1 MTFLCG
7 GAFGLGSA
15 HAFAYPEG
23 MERRV
28 EYLRGLTARGV
39 LLGCA
44 VLVAGWV
51 GSGTG
56 SVLAEEAAG
65 RIAFATDV
73 VPILTKLG
81 CNSGGCHGKSTG
93 QNGFKLSLLGFVPSF
108 DHESMVKEARGR
120 RVFAGDP
127 ASSLLLQKAIGRV
140 PHGGGRRLGAE
151 SADYQVLADWIR
163 QGAAA
168 PRVDD
173 PVLVGLT
180 MTPTRGVLPVN
191 ASKQLKLV
199 AEFSNGVRR
208 DVTRQALYLSNEPEV
223 GGVDGLGRVK
233 TGERGGLF
241 AVLARFGGEM
251 AVYQGTVPFGE
262 ATEPVAL
269 PEDAG
274 PLDRFLAD
282 GWARLGIRPSAEVD
296 DSTLIRR
303 LTLDICGT
311 LPTPAEVA
319 AFEKDTGK
327 GRRDRL
333 IRRLLDRPE
342 YAAYFAMKWSDIL
355 RNRGKGYSTSKQR
368 PGTALF
374 AGWIRD
380 SLATNKPYDQFVA
393 EILTATGSQREN
405 PPTVWYRQVRTSV
418 DYVESVAQAFLGV
431 RIQCAQCHHHPFER
445 WSQSDYYGL
454 AAVFSRVGRRGGFAD
469 AEVPTNER
477 IYVRSDGEVHH
488 PRTGR
493 LIAPRPLGGPD
504 LSLTPFDDPRQ
515 RFARWLA
522 RSDNPFFARTMV
534 NRMWGHFLGRG
545 LVHPIDDSRSSNP
558 PSNPELLAWL
568 TRDFIESGYDLRHL
582 IGRIAGSRAYRLSSE
597 PNDSNLL
604 DTQSYARFY
613 PRRLKAEVLL
623 DAFSQVLDVPT
634 VFPGDRGGKFPTGTR
649 AIELPDENVS
659 VHFLDVFGRPDRR
672 SACECER
679 TDDPAL
685 AQALELVS
693 SKEIQRKLSEKTGY
707 ASRLADNK
715 KSHAENVQE
724 LFVRVFAR
732 RPRDQETRT
741 ALEYLESEPDRTAAY
756 RSLLWA
762 LLATNEFLFIH

>member
-1 MTFLCG
+1 MEIRVRDPLLG
-7 GAFGLGSA
+7 VVSRILLVGAGWLAGVGSA
-15 HAFAYPEG
+15 KAEVPEPAA
-23 MERRV
+23 MSRV
-28 EYLRGLTARGV
+28 
-39 LLGCA
+39 
-44 VLVAGWV
+44 
-51 GSGTG
+51 S
-56 SVLAEEAAG
+56 
-65 RIAFATDV
+65 FATDV

-93 QNGFKLSLLGFVPSF
+93 QNGFKLSLLGFVPSD

-127 ASSLLLQKAIGRV
+127 AGSLLLQKATGRV
-140 PHGGGRRLGAE
+140 PHGGGRRLDVE
-151 SADYQVLADWIR
+151 SADYRVLSEWIR
-163 QGAAA
+163 QGTAG
-168 PRVDD
+168 PRSGD
-173 PVLVGLT
+173 PILIDLQ
-180 MTPTRGVLPVN
+180 MTPTRGILPVG
-191 ASKQLKLV
+191 SSRQLKLEAV
-199 AEFSNGVRR
+199 FSNGVRR
-208 DVTRQALYLSNEPEV
+208 DVTRQALYLSNEPEIGSV
-223 GGVDGLGRVK
+223 SETGRVR

-241 AVLARFGGEM
+241 AVLARFGGRM
-251 AVYQGTVPFGE
+251 SVYHGTVPFGE
-262 ATEPVAL
+262 ELERIEL
-269 PEDAG
+269 PEGSSAV
-274 PLDRFLAD
+274 DRFVAD
-282 GWARLGIRPSAEVD
+282 GWSRLGIRPSAEVD
-296 DSTLIRR
+296 DATWIRR
-303 LTLDICGT
+303 VSLDICGT
-311 LPTPAEVA
+311 LPTVEEVEL
-319 AFEKDTGK
+319 FESDERP

-333 IRRLLDRPE
+333 IGRLLDRPE
-342 YAAYFAMKWSDIL
+342 YSAYFAMKWSDIL
-355 RNRGKGYSTSKQR
+355 RVRGKGYSTSKQR

-374 AGWIRD
+374 TGWIRD

-405 PPTVWYRQVRTSV
+405 PPTVWYRQVRTTV

-469 AEVPTNER
+469 AEVPTDER
-477 IYVRSDGEVHH
+477 IYVKSEGDVHH
-488 PRTGR
+488 PRTGQR
-493 LIAPRPLGGPD
+493 IAPRPLGGPD
-504 LSLTPFDDPRQ
+504 LRLTRFDDPRQ
-515 RFARWLA
+515 KFVRWLSLPNN
-522 RSDNPFFARTMV
+522 RFFARTMV

-558 PSNPELLAWL
+558 PSNPELLEWL
-568 TRDFIESGYDLRHL
+568 AKDFIHSGYDLRHL
-582 IGRIAGSRAYRLSSE
+582 IGRIAGSRAYRLSSQ
-597 PNDSNLL
+597 PTSSNRL

-693 SKEIQRKLSEKTGY
+693 SKEIQRKLSEKAGY
-707 ASRLADNK
+707 ATRLATNG
-715 KSHAENVQE
+715 KSHSENIPR
-724 LFVRVFAR
+724 LFLRVFAR
-732 RPRDQETRT
+732 RPDEIELRT
-741 ALEYLESEPDRTAAY
+741 ALEYLESESDRNVAY
-756 RSLLWA
+756 QSLLWA
-762 LLATNEFLFIH
+762 LLATNEFLFNH

>member
-1 MTFLCG
+1 MIRRLEV
-7 GAFGLGSA
+7 FGLWSA
-15 HAFAYPEG
+15 YPFAYPDG
-23 MERRV
+23 MRMCVKHRV
-28 EYLRGLTARGV
+28 RVVVPGRLMACVV
-39 LLGCA
+39 LMAIVVGPA
-44 VLVAGWV
+44 AAG
-51 GSGTG
+51 
-56 SVLAEEAAG
+56 AADAAG
-65 RIAFATDV
+65 RVAFATDV

-93 QNGFKLSLLGFVPSF
+93 QNGFKLSLLGFVPSY

-127 ASSLLLQKAIGRV
+127 DSSLLLQKAIGRV
-140 PHGGGRRLGAE
+140 PHGGGRRLGTD
-151 SADYQVLADWIR
+151 SPDYQVLADWIR
-163 QGAAA
+163 QGAAP
-168 PRVDD
+168 PRSDD
-173 PVLVGLT
+173 PILVQLT
-180 MTPTRGVLPVN
+180 MTPSRGVLAVN
-191 ASKQLKLV
+191 TNEQLKLE
-199 AEFSNGVRR
+199 ALFSNGVRR
-208 DVTRQALYLSNEPEV
+208 DVTRQALYLSNEPEI
-223 GGVDGLGRVK
+223 GAVDGSGRVNI
-233 TGERGGLF
+233 GEQGGLF
-241 AVLARFGGEM
+241 AVLARFGGQM
-251 AVYQGTVPFGE
+251 AVFQGTVPFGE
-262 ATEPVAL
+262 STEPEKL
-269 PEDAG
+269 PEDAS
-274 PLDRFLAD
+274 PVDRLLVD
-282 GWARLGIRPSAEVD
+282 GWARLGVQPSVEVD

-303 LTLDICGT
+303 LCLDICGT
-311 LPTPAEVA
+311 LPTVEEVRTFQA
-319 AFEKDTGK
+319 DQRP
-327 GRRDRL
+327 GRRERL
-333 IRRLLDRPE
+333 INRLLDRPE
-342 YAAYFAMKWSDIL
+342 YAAFFAMKWADIL

-445 WSQSDYYGL
+445 WSQADYYGL

-477 IYVRSDGEVHH
+477 IYVRSQGEVHH
-488 PRTGR
+488 PRTGQ
-493 LIAPRPLGGPD
+493 LVVPRPLGGPD
-504 LSLTPFDDPRQ
+504 LSLSPFDDPRQ
-515 RFARWLA
+515 RFARWLS
-522 RSDNPFFARTMV
+522 RPDNPFFARTMV

-545 LVHPIDDSRSSNP
+545 LVHPIDDARSSNP
-558 PSNPELLAWL
+558 PSNPELLNWL
-568 TRDFIESGYDLRHL
+568 TSDFVASGYDLRQL
-582 IGRIAGSRAYRLSSE
+582 IIRIAGSRAYRLSSQ
-597 PNDSNLL
+597 PNESNRL

-623 DAFSQVLDVPT
+623 DAYSQVLDVPT
-634 VFPGDRGGKFPTGTR
+634 VFPGDRGGKFPAGTR

-707 ASRLADNK
+707 ALRLGANK
-715 KSHAENVQE
+715 KSHSENIAE
-724 LFVRVFAR
+724 LFVRVFSR
-732 RPRDQETRT
+732 RPLEKEAAA
-741 ALEYLESEPDRTAAY
+741 ALEYLESESDRKAAY
-756 RSLLWA
+756 QSLLWA

>member
-1 MTFLCG
+1 VKQRRR
-7 GAFGLGSA
+7 GAVPGRLMA
-15 HAFAYPEG
+15 C
-23 MERRV
+23 V
-28 EYLRGLTARGV
+28 V
-39 LLGCA
+39 LLAILVGPGA
-44 VLVAGWV
+44 VGAADAV
-51 GSGTG
+51 GR
-56 SVLAEEAAG
+56 V
-65 RIAFATDV
+65 AFATDV

-93 QNGFKLSLLGFVPSF
+93 QNGFKLSLLGFVPSY

-127 ASSLLLQKAIGRV
+127 DSSLLLQKAIGRV
-140 PHGGGRRLGAE
+140 PHGGGRRLGTD
-151 SADYQVLADWIR
+151 SPDYQVLADWIR
-163 QGAAA
+163 QGAA
-168 PRVDD
+168 PPTSDD
-173 PVLVGLT
+173 PILVKLT
-180 MTPTRGVLPVN
+180 LTPSRGVLAAN
-191 ASKQLKLV
+191 TTEQLKLE
-199 AEFSNGVRR
+199 ALFSNGVRR
-208 DVTRQALYLSNEPEV
+208 DVTRQALYLSNEPEI
-223 GGVDGLGRVK
+223 GAVDGSGRVNI
-233 TGERGGLF
+233 GEQGGLF
-241 AVLARFGGEM
+241 AVLARFGGQM
-251 AVYQGTVPFGE
+251 AVFQGTVPFGE
-262 ATEPVAL
+262 STEPEKL
-269 PEDAG
+269 PEGAS
-274 PLDRFLAD
+274 PVDRLLAE
-282 GWARLGIRPSAEVD
+282 GWARLGVQPSAEVD

-303 LTLDICGT
+303 LCLDICGT
-311 LPTPAEVA
+311 LPTVEEVR
-319 AFEKDTGK
+319 AFRADQRP
-327 GRRDRL
+327 GRRERL
-333 IRRLLDRPE
+333 INRFLDRPE
-342 YAAYFAMKWSDIL
+342 YAAFFAMKWADIL

-445 WSQSDYYGL
+445 WSQADYYGL

-477 IYVRSDGEVHH
+477 IFVRSQGEVHH

-493 LIAPRPLGGPD
+493 VVAPRPLGGPD
-504 LSLTPFDDPRQ
+504 LSLSPFDDPRQ
-515 RFARWLA
+515 RFARWLS
-522 RSDNPFFARTMV
+522 RPDNPFFARTMV

-545 LVHPIDDSRSSNP
+545 LVHPIDDARSSNP
-558 PSNPELLAWL
+558 PSNPELLNWL
-568 TRDFIESGYDLRHL
+568 TSDFVASGYDLRQL
-582 IGRIAGSRAYRLSSE
+582 IIRIAGSRAYRLSSQ
-597 PNDSNLL
+597 PNKSNRL

-623 DAFSQVLDVPT
+623 DAYSQVLDVPT
-634 VFPGDRGGKFPTGTR
+634 VFPGDRGGKFPAGTR

-707 ASRLADNK
+707 ALRLGNNK
-715 KSHAENVQE
+715 KSHSENIAE
-724 LFVRVFAR
+724 LFVRVFSR
-732 RPRDQETRT
+732 RPLEKEAAA
-741 ALEYLESEPDRTAAY
+741 ALEYLESESDRKAAY
-756 RSLLWA
+756 QSLLWA

>member
-1 MTFLCG
+1 M
-7 GAFGLGSA
+7 
-15 HAFAYPEG
+15 
-23 MERRV
+23 
-28 EYLRGLTARGV
+28 
-39 LLGCA
+39 
-44 VLVAGWV
+44 LVAGWV
-51 GSGTG
+51 GSGSAT
-56 SVLAEEAAG
+56 AEDASS

-93 QNGFKLSLLGFVPSF
+93 QNGFKLSLLGFVPSD

-127 ASSLLLQKAIGRV
+127 DSSLLLQKATGRV
-140 PHGGGRRLGAE
+140 PHGGGRRLGIG
-151 SADYQVLADWIR
+151 SADYQVLANWIR

-168 PRVDD
+168 PRAGD
-173 PVLVGLT
+173 PVLVELT
-180 MTPTRGVLPVN
+180 MTPTRGVLPAN
-191 ASKQLKLV
+191 ATEQLKLV

-208 DVTRQALYLSNEPEV
+208 DVTRQALYLSNEPEI
-223 GGVDGLGRVK
+223 GGVGRSGQIR
-233 TGERGGLF
+233 TGEQGGLF
-241 AVLARFGGEM
+241 AVLARFGGKM

-262 ATEPVAL
+262 ATGPVKL
-269 PEDAG
+269 PEDATQV
-274 PLDRFLAD
+274 DRFLAD
-282 GWARLGIRPSAEVD
+282 GWARLGIRPSVEVD
-296 DSTLIRR
+296 DATLIRR
-303 LTLDICGT
+303 LSLDICGS
-311 LPTPAEVA
+311 LPTLEEVK
-319 AFEKDTGK
+319 AFEADRRA

-333 IRRLLDRPE
+333 IGRLLDRPE

-445 WSQSDYYGL
+445 WSQSDYFGL

-477 IYVRSDGEVHH
+477 IYVRSEGAVHH

-504 LSLTPFDDPRQ
+504 LELTPFDDPRQ

-522 RSDNPFFARTMV
+522 RPDNPFFARTMV

-558 PSNPELLAWL
+558 PSNPELLEWL
-568 TRDFIESGYDLRHL
+568 TRDFIQSGYDLRHL
-582 IGRIAGSRAYRLSSE
+582 IGRIAGSRGYRLSSQ
-597 PNDSNLL
+597 PNDTNRL

-685 AQALELVS
+685 AQALELVN

-707 ASRLADNK
+707 ATRLADNK
-715 KSHAENVQE
+715 KSHSENVPE

-732 RPRDQETRT
+732 RPREQETRT
-741 ALEYLESEPDRTAAY
+741 ALEYLESEPDRKAAY
-756 RSLLWA
+756 QSLLWA

>member
-1 MTFLCG
+1 MIRRLEV
-7 GAFGLGSA
+7 FGLWSA
-15 HAFAYPEG
+15 YPFAYPDV
-23 MERRV
+23 MRMCVKHRV
-28 EYLRGLTARGV
+28 RVVVPGRLMACVV
-39 LLGCA
+39 LMAIVVGPA
-44 VLVAGWV
+44 AAG
-51 GSGTG
+51 
-56 SVLAEEAAG
+56 AADAAG
-65 RIAFATDV
+65 RVAFATDV

-93 QNGFKLSLLGFVPSF
+93 QNGFKLSLLGFVPSY

-127 ASSLLLQKAIGRV
+127 DSSLLLQKAIGRV
-140 PHGGGRRLGAE
+140 PHGGGRRLGTD
-151 SADYQVLADWIR
+151 SPDYQVLADWIR
-163 QGAAA
+163 QGAAP
-168 PRVDD
+168 PRSDD
-173 PVLVGLT
+173 PILVQLT
-180 MTPTRGVLPVN
+180 MTPSRGVLAVN
-191 ASKQLKLV
+191 TNEQLKLE
-199 AEFSNGVRR
+199 ALFSNGVRR
-208 DVTRQALYLSNEPEV
+208 DVTRQALYLSNEPEI
-223 GGVDGLGRVK
+223 GAVDGSGRVNI
-233 TGERGGLF
+233 GEQGGLF
-241 AVLARFGGEM
+241 AVLARFGGQM
-251 AVYQGTVPFGE
+251 AVFQGTVPFGE
-262 ATEPVAL
+262 STEPEKL
-269 PEDAG
+269 PEDAS
-274 PLDRFLAD
+274 PVDRLLVD
-282 GWARLGIRPSAEVD
+282 GWARLGVQPSVEVD

-303 LTLDICGT
+303 LCLDICGT
-311 LPTPAEVA
+311 LPTVEEVRTFQA
-319 AFEKDTGK
+319 DQRP
-327 GRRDRL
+327 GRRERL
-333 IRRLLDRPE
+333 INRLLDRPE
-342 YAAYFAMKWSDIL
+342 YAAFFAMKWADIL

-445 WSQSDYYGL
+445 WSQADYYGL

-477 IYVRSDGEVHH
+477 IYVRSQGEVHH
-488 PRTGR
+488 PRTGQ
-493 LIAPRPLGGPD
+493 LVVPRPLGGPD
-504 LSLTPFDDPRQ
+504 LSLSPFDDPRQ
-515 RFARWLA
+515 RFARWLS
-522 RSDNPFFARTMV
+522 RPDNPFFARTMV

-545 LVHPIDDSRSSNP
+545 LVHPIDDARSSNP
-558 PSNPELLAWL
+558 PSNPELLNWL
-568 TRDFIESGYDLRHL
+568 TSDFVASGYDLRQL
-582 IGRIAGSRAYRLSSE
+582 IIRIAGSRAYRLSSQ
-597 PNDSNLL
+597 PNESNRL

-623 DAFSQVLDVPT
+623 DAYSQVLDVPT
-634 VFPGDRGGKFPTGTR
+634 VFPGDRGGKFPAGTR

-707 ASRLADNK
+707 ALRLGANK
-715 KSHAENVQE
+715 KSHSENIAE
-724 LFVRVFAR
+724 LFVRVFSR
-732 RPRDQETRT
+732 RPLEKEAAA
-741 ALEYLESEPDRTAAY
+741 ALEYLESESDRKAAY
-756 RSLLWA
+756 QSLLWA